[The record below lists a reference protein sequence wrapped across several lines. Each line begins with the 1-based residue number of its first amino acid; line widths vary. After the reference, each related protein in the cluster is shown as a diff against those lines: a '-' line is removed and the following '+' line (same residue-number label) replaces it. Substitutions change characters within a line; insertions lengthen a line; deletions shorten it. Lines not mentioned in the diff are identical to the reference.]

1 MEKETEENPHRLS
14 RREFLKA
21 AGITAAA
28 VGVSQLASSKSQGL
42 ENIQGGEPIPPR
54 RWMPCITISVCIV
67 VTLVK
72 NVMGDVLQKP

>member
-1 MEKETEENPHRLS
+1 MEKVTEENPHRLS

-42 ENIQGGEPIPPR
+42 ENTQGGEASASWRTSLPAGGDFIKVP
-54 RWMPCITISVCIV
+54 TE
-67 VTLVK
+67 LVY
-72 NVMGDVLQKP
+72 LIA